1 MPSRELLSH
10 NLRTPLTSIRLVIDL
25 CLRRADNL
33 DPEALRDF
41 LRAALEQTKKLE
53 VAILE
58 AERDAISSLLDDE
71 DDVIVLHE
79 ESTPAL
85 EP

>member
-25 CLRRADNL
+25 CLRRADTL
-33 DPEALRDF
+33 DPEALREF
-41 LRAALEQTKKLE
+41 LLRALQQTKKLE

-58 AERDAISSLLDDE
+58 AERDAIDSLLHDE

-79 ESTPAL
+79 EPAARV
-85 EP
+85 ES